1 MLDKKNKQK
10 QKDRTEKQN
19 ITDQVNQST
28 MRSLK

>member
-28 MRSLK
+28 MQSLK

>member
-1 MLDKKNKQK
+1 MLDKNKQK

>member
-10 QKDRTEKQN
+10 QKHRTEKQN